1 MIKISRFVYDIEKV
15 TNCTAFNFDEGGVHY
30 AYRIIWALYKADS
43 WKNQGTQIK
52 HQDASR
58 ETECGLVRTGSVKD
72 QFDYLSKLRFCYRS
86 SSGKCYFCYSLTP
99 QRTAVNLELRHPRCV
114 YNKMSRVRSVKH
126 NYLLVTYNNMFRPT
140 RRPSS
145 G

>member
-1 MIKISRFVYDIEKV
+1 MNMLSSVVREGLISLQTMQLYGHQTLSSFHCIAEHKMGGSIHTLKENAEALVAV
-15 TNCTAFNFDEGGVHY
+15 TREIGLEVSADKTKYMVMSRDHNAGRNHSV
-30 AYRIIWALYKADS
+30 RIDNS
-43 WKNQGTQIK
+43 
-52 HQDASR
+52 
-58 ETECGLVRTGSVKD
+58 
-72 QFDYLSKLRFCYRS
+72 
-86 SSGKCYFCYSLTP
+86 
-99 QRTAVNLELRHPRCV
+99 NLELRHPHCV